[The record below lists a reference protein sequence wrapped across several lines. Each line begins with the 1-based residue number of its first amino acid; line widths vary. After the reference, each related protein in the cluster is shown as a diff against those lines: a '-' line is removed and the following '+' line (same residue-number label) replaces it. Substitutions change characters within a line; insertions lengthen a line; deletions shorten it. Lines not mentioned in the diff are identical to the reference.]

1 MPCTW
6 SPNTADSDRYN
17 AEVAPPEVRGA
28 LVGLQ
33 QLAICFGI
41 LISFWIDYGTNYIGG
56 TGNTQTDAAW
66 LVPLCLQLFPALI
79 LGCGI
84 LFMPFSPRW
93 LAHHGREKEALTTL
107 ARLRGLP
114 EHHELIELEFSE
126 IRAQSLFEKR
136 TIAEKFP
143 NLADGSALSVAKL
156 QFVAVGSLF
165 TSKPMLK
172 RVMVACLTMFF
183 QQWTGI
189 NAILYY
195 GKFPYPPT

>member
-1 MPCTW
+1 
-6 SPNTADSDRYN
+6 
-17 AEVAPPEVRGA
+17 

-41 LISFWIDYGTNYIGG
+41 LISFWIDYGTNFIGG
-56 TGNTQTDAAW
+56 TGSTQKDAAW
-66 LVPLCLQLFPALI
+66 LVPLCLQLFPALV
-79 LGCGI
+79 LGLGI
-84 LFMPFSPRW
+84 MFMPFSPRW
-93 LAHHGREKEALTTL
+93 LAHHGREKEAIATL

-126 IRAQSLFEKR
+126 IKAQSLFEKR

-143 NLADGSALSVAKL
+143 HLADGSILSTAKL

-195 GKFPYPPT
+195 GEYKTYRQKTSR